1 MPDVSL
7 ITISL
12 SPPHPE
18 SGMVPSVVRMTGQD
32 KYNFDLAAQQL
43 GMSKAVLMRVLLVKG
58 AERILKELGIE
69 SQYMQNDNIDLAKGE
84 PLFNE
89 KTRDKSVT

>member
-1 MPDVSL
+1 MPDVNL

-18 SGMVPSVVRMTGQD
+18 SGMVPTVVRLTGQD

-58 AERILKELGIE
+58 ADRILKELGVE
-69 SQYMQNDNIDLAKGE
+69 AQYIQNDNIDLSKGE
-84 PLFNE
+84 TMFDE
-89 KTRDKSVT
+89 KT

>member
-1 MPDVSL
+1 MPDVNL

-12 SPPHPE
+12 SPPYPE
-18 SGMVPSVVRMTGQD
+18 SGMVPTVVRITGQD
-32 KYNFDLAAQQL
+32 KSNFELAAQHL

-69 SQYMQNDNIDLAKGE
+69 AQYVQDEHIDLSKGE
-84 PLFNE
+84 VMFSG
-89 KTRDKSVT
+89 KARD

>member
-1 MPDVSL
+1 MADVSL

-18 SGMVPSVVRMTGQD
+18 SGMVPTVVRMTGQD
-32 KYNFDLAAQQL
+32 KFNFDLAAQQL
-43 GMSKAVLMRVLLVKG
+43 GMSRAVLMRVLLVKG
-58 AERILKELGIE
+58 AERILNELGVKA
-69 SQYMQNDNIDLAKGE
+69 QYEQNEHIDLGKGE

-89 KTRDKSVT
+89 KTRD